1 MNVIQY
7 GMRRNDMP
15 IIYNEKTREFHLYNQ
30 EISYIIKI
38 LDNDQPGQLYYG
50 KRLTHR
56 EDFSHL
62 FEYAMR
68 DMSPYAFEGNSTFSL
83 ENIKQEYPTF
93 GCGDMRFPA
102 YEIEREN
109 GSHVVEFVYKEHKI
123 YNGKPKLEGLPATY
137 VESDDEAQTLELVL
151 EDTSINTRIVLLYTI
166 YEAFPVIARSVR
178 FECDSDEKIT
188 LLSAMSAC
196 VDLPDK
202 DYEMI
207 DLAGVWARERHV
219 RRHKLDYG
227 IQSIYSMRG
236 CSSYQFN
243 PFLALARE
251 NADEF
256 QGQVYG
262 FSLVYSGNFL
272 AQTEVD
278 NYDTARVLMGIHPN
292 GFKWTLGKGES
303 FQTPEMVMVYSEAGL
318 NGMSQTFHKL
328 YRTRL
333 ARGTWRDKVRP
344 ILINSWEAFYFDFD
358 APKLL
363 GLADAAADLG
373 MELFVLDDGWFG
385 KRDDSTSSLG
395 YLYPNEE
402 KLKGTLK
409 ELAEKINAKG
419 LKFGLWIEPE
429 MTNKDSDLYRA
440 HPDWLLAEQGKRICH
455 SRTQYVLDF
464 SKKEVREYIGDML
477 ENLLAEVPVSYIKWD
492 MNRTF
497 SEVFSNGNDREYQG
511 KVCHKYILGVYELYE
526 RLTSRFPHVLF
537 ESCASGGARFDP
549 GMLYYAPQGWTSDD
563 SDAIE
568 RLKIQYGTSMCY
580 PLSSMGSHVSVVPN
594 HQVFRNT
601 PLHTRA
607 NVAYFGTFGYELD
620 LNKLT
625 EEEIKEVK
633 EQITFM
639 KEYREVL
646 QFGTFYRLKSPFEGN
661 ETVWMVTNEDRTLAI
676 VGYYRVLNGVNQP
689 YSRVRLQGLNPDMI
703 YENVWNH
710 TENYGDELMNYGL
723 ITSDV
728 TAGEVPG
735 NVTPCTDFES
745 RIYMLKGK
753 KVQEGR

>member
-1 MNVIQY
+1 
-7 GMRRNDMP
+7 MP

-50 KRLTHR
+50 KRLTHK

-395 YLYPNEE
+395 DWYPNEE

-563 SDAIE
+563 TDAIE
-568 RLKIQYGTSMCY
+568 RLKIQYGTSMVY
-580 PLSSMGSHVSVVPN
+580 PVSCMGSHVSASPN
-594 HQVFRNT
+594 HQTNRVT
-601 PLHTRA
+601 PIETRA
-607 NVAYFGTFGYELD
+607 DVAYFGTFGYELD
-620 LNKLT
+620 LLKLG
-625 EEEIKEVK
+625 EEDKAEIRR
-633 EQITFM
+633 QIAFM
-639 KEYREVL
+639 KEKRDL
-646 QFGTFYRLKSPFEGN
+646 IQKGTFYRLKSPFEGN
-661 ETVWMVTNEDRTLAI
+661 ETAWMIVSEDQKKAL
-676 VGYYRVLNGVNQP
+676 VGYYRVMQPVN
-689 YSRVRLQGLNPDMI
+689 VGFKRLKLKGLKEDTC
-703 YENVWNH
+703 YKVSGYDYDC
-710 TENYGDELMNYGL
+710 YGDELMQVGMIL
-723 ITSDV
+723 SDSASGV
-728 TAGEVPG
+728 WKKGVNDKGDFQAEV
-735 NVTPCTDFES
+735 FE
-745 RIYMLKGK
+745 I
-753 KVQEGR
+753 VAV

>member
-1 MNVIQY
+1 
-7 GMRRNDMP
+7 MP

-56 EDFSHL
+56 EDFGHL
-62 FEYAMR
+62 FEYATR

-333 ARGTWRDKVRP
+333 ARGIWRDKVRP

-395 YLYPNEE
+395 DWYPNEE

-563 SDAIE
+563 TDAIE
-568 RLKIQYGTSMCY
+568 RLKIQYGTSMVY
-580 PLSSMGSHVSVVPN
+580 PVSCMGSHVSASPN
-594 HQVFRNT
+594 HQTNRVT
-601 PLHTRA
+601 PIETRA
-607 NVAYFGTFGYELD
+607 DVAYFGTFGYELD
-620 LNKLT
+620 LLKLG
-625 EEEIKEVK
+625 EEDKAEIRR
-633 EQITFM
+633 QIAFM
-639 KEYREVL
+639 KEKRDL
-646 QFGTFYRLKSPFEGN
+646 IQKGTFYRLKSPFEGN
-661 ETVWMVTNEDRTLAI
+661 ETAWMIVSEDQKKAL
-676 VGYYRVLNGVNQP
+676 VGYYRVMQPVNVGFKRLKLKGLKEDTC
-689 YSRVRLQGLNPDMI
+689 YKVRGYD
-703 YENVWNH
+703 YDC
-710 TENYGDELMNYGL
+710 YGDELMQVGMIL
-723 ITSDV
+723 SDSASGV
-728 TAGEVPG
+728 WKKGVNDKG
-735 NVTPCTDFES
+735 DFQA
-745 RIYMLKGK
+745 
-753 KVQEGR
+753 KVFEIVAV

>member
-1 MNVIQY
+1 
-7 GMRRNDMP
+7 MP

-363 GLADAAADLG
+363 GLADAATDLG

-395 YLYPNEE
+395 DWYPNEE

-429 MTNKDSDLYRA
+429 MTNKDSELYRA

-563 SDAIE
+563 TDAIE
-568 RLKIQYGTSMCY
+568 RLKIQYGTSMVY
-580 PLSSMGSHVSVVPN
+580 PVSCMGSHVSASPN
-594 HQVFRNT
+594 HQTNRVT
-601 PLHTRA
+601 PIETRA
-607 NVAYFGTFGYELD
+607 DVAYFGTFGYELD
-620 LNKLT
+620 LLKLG
-625 EEEIKEVK
+625 EEDKAEIRR
-633 EQITFM
+633 QIAFM
-639 KEYREVL
+639 KEKRDL
-646 QFGTFYRLKSPFEGN
+646 IQKGTFYRLKSPFEGN
-661 ETVWMVTNEDRTLAI
+661 ETAWMIVSEDQKKAL
-676 VGYYRVLNGVNQP
+676 VGYYRVMQPVN
-689 YSRVRLQGLNPDMI
+689 VGFKRLKLKGLKEDTC
-703 YENVWNH
+703 YKVSGYAYDC
-710 TENYGDELMNYGL
+710 YGDELMQVGMIL
-723 ITSDV
+723 SDSASGV
-728 TAGEVPG
+728 WKKGVNDKGDFQAEV
-735 NVTPCTDFES
+735 FE
-745 RIYMLKGK
+745 I
-753 KVQEGR
+753 VAV

>member
-1 MNVIQY
+1 
-7 GMRRNDMP
+7 MP

-68 DMSPYAFEGNSTFSL
+68 DMSPYAFEENSTFSL

-93 GCGDMRFPA
+93 SCGDMRFPA

-395 YLYPNEE
+395 DWYPNEE

-563 SDAIE
+563 TDAIE
-568 RLKIQYGTSMCY
+568 RLKIQYGTSMVY
-580 PLSSMGSHVSVVPN
+580 PVSCMGSHVSASPN
-594 HQVFRNT
+594 HQTNRVT
-601 PLHTRA
+601 PIETRA
-607 NVAYFGTFGYELD
+607 DVAYFGTFGYELD
-620 LNKLT
+620 LLKLG
-625 EEEIKEVK
+625 EEDKAEIRR
-633 EQITFM
+633 QIAFM
-639 KEYREVL
+639 KEKRDL
-646 QFGTFYRLKSPFEGN
+646 IQKGTFYRLKSPFEGN
-661 ETVWMVTNEDRTLAI
+661 ETAWMIVSEDQKKAL
-676 VGYYRVLNGVNQP
+676 VGYYRVMQPVN
-689 YSRVRLQGLNPDMI
+689 VGFKRLKLKGLKEDTC
-703 YENVWNH
+703 YKVSGYDYDC
-710 TENYGDELMNYGL
+710 YGDELMQVGMIL
-723 ITSDV
+723 SDSASGV
-728 TAGEVPG
+728 WKKGVNDKGDFQAEV
-735 NVTPCTDFES
+735 FE
-745 RIYMLKGK
+745 I
-753 KVQEGR
+753 VAV

>member
-1 MNVIQY
+1 
-7 GMRRNDMP
+7 MP

-68 DMSPYAFEGNSTFSL
+68 DMSPYAFEENSTFSL

-395 YLYPNEE
+395 DWYPNEE

-563 SDAIE
+563 TDAIE
-568 RLKIQYGTSMCY
+568 RLKIQYGTSMVY
-580 PLSSMGSHVSVVPN
+580 PVSCMGSHVSASPN
-594 HQVFRNT
+594 HQTNRVT
-601 PLHTRA
+601 PIETRA
-607 NVAYFGTFGYELD
+607 DVAYFGTFGYELD
-620 LNKLT
+620 LLKLG
-625 EEEIKEVK
+625 EEDKAEIRR
-633 EQITFM
+633 QIAFM
-639 KEYREVL
+639 KEKRDL
-646 QFGTFYRLKSPFEGN
+646 IQKGTFYRLKSPFEGN
-661 ETVWMVTNEDRTLAI
+661 ETAWMIVSEDQKKAL
-676 VGYYRVLNGVNQP
+676 VGYYRVMQPVN
-689 YSRVRLQGLNPDMI
+689 VGFKRLKLKGLKEGICYKVSGYD
-703 YENVWNH
+703 YDC
-710 TENYGDELMNYGL
+710 YGDELMQVGMIL
-723 ITSDV
+723 SDSASGV
-728 TAGEVPG
+728 WKKGVNDKGDFQAEV
-735 NVTPCTDFES
+735 FE
-745 RIYMLKGK
+745 I
-753 KVQEGR
+753 VAV

>member
-1 MNVIQY
+1 
-7 GMRRNDMP
+7 MP

-109 GSHVVEFVYKEHKI
+109 GSHVVEFVYKEYKI

-363 GLADAAADLG
+363 GLADAATDLG

-395 YLYPNEE
+395 DWYPNEE

-563 SDAIE
+563 TDAIE
-568 RLKIQYGTSMCY
+568 RLKIQYGTSMVY
-580 PLSSMGSHVSVVPN
+580 PVSCMGSHVSASPN
-594 HQVFRNT
+594 HQTNRVT
-601 PLHTRA
+601 PIETRA
-607 NVAYFGTFGYELD
+607 DVAYFGTFGYELD
-620 LNKLT
+620 LLKLG
-625 EEEIKEVK
+625 EEDKAEIRR
-633 EQITFM
+633 QIAFM
-639 KEYREVL
+639 KEKRDL
-646 QFGTFYRLKSPFEGN
+646 IQKGTFYRLKSPFEGN
-661 ETVWMVTNEDRTLAI
+661 ETAWMIVSEDQKKAL
-676 VGYYRVLNGVNQP
+676 VGYYRVMQPVN
-689 YSRVRLQGLNPDMI
+689 VGFKRLKLKGLKEDTC
-703 YENVWNH
+703 YKVSGYAYDC
-710 TENYGDELMNYGL
+710 YGDELMQVGMIL
-723 ITSDV
+723 SDSASGV
-728 TAGEVPG
+728 WKKGVNDKGDFQAEV
-735 NVTPCTDFES
+735 FE
-745 RIYMLKGK
+745 I
-753 KVQEGR
+753 VAV

>member
-68 DMSPYAFEGNSTFSL
+68 DMSPYAFEENSTFSL

-93 GCGDMRFPA
+93 SCGDMRFPA

-395 YLYPNEE
+395 DWYPNEE

-563 SDAIE
+563 TDAIE
-568 RLKIQYGTSMCY
+568 RLKIQYGTSMVY
-580 PLSSMGSHVSVVPN
+580 PVSCMGSHVSASPN
-594 HQVFRNT
+594 HQTNRVT
-601 PLHTRA
+601 PIETRA
-607 NVAYFGTFGYELD
+607 DVAYFGTFGYELD
-620 LNKLT
+620 LLKLG
-625 EEEIKEVK
+625 EEDKAEIRR
-633 EQITFM
+633 QIAFM
-639 KEYREVL
+639 KEKRDL
-646 QFGTFYRLKSPFEGN
+646 IQKGTFYRLKSPFEGN
-661 ETVWMVTNEDRTLAI
+661 ETAWMIVSEDQKKAL
-676 VGYYRVLNGVNQP
+676 VGYYRVMQPVN
-689 YSRVRLQGLNPDMI
+689 VGFKRLKLKGLKEDTC
-703 YENVWNH
+703 YKVSGYDYDC
-710 TENYGDELMNYGL
+710 YGDELMQVGMIL
-723 ITSDV
+723 SDSASGV
-728 TAGEVPG
+728 WKKGVNDKGDFQAEV
-735 NVTPCTDFES
+735 FE
-745 RIYMLKGK
+745 I
-753 KVQEGR
+753 VAV

>member
-1 MNVIQY
+1 
-7 GMRRNDMP
+7 MP

-83 ENIKQEYPTF
+83 ENIKQEYPTL

-363 GLADAAADLG
+363 GLADAATDLG

-395 YLYPNEE
+395 DWYPNEE

-563 SDAIE
+563 TDAIE
-568 RLKIQYGTSMCY
+568 RLKIQYGTSMVY
-580 PLSSMGSHVSVVPN
+580 PVSCMGSHVSASPN
-594 HQVFRNT
+594 HQTNRVT
-601 PLHTRA
+601 PIETRA
-607 NVAYFGTFGYELD
+607 DVAYFGTFGYELD
-620 LNKLT
+620 LLKLG
-625 EEEIKEVK
+625 EEDKAEIRR
-633 EQITFM
+633 QIAFM
-639 KEYREVL
+639 KEKRDL
-646 QFGTFYRLKSPFEGN
+646 IQKGTFYRLKSPFEGN
-661 ETVWMVTNEDRTLAI
+661 ETAWMIVSEDQKKAL
-676 VGYYRVLNGVNQP
+676 VGYYRVMQPVN
-689 YSRVRLQGLNPDMI
+689 VGFKRLKLKGLKEDTC
-703 YENVWNH
+703 YKVSGYAYDC
-710 TENYGDELMNYGL
+710 YGDELMQVGMIL
-723 ITSDV
+723 SDSASGV
-728 TAGEVPG
+728 WKKGVNDKGDFQAEV
-735 NVTPCTDFES
+735 FE
-745 RIYMLKGK
+745 I
-753 KVQEGR
+753 VAV

>member
-1 MNVIQY
+1 
-7 GMRRNDMP
+7 MP

-363 GLADAAADLG
+363 GLADAATDLG

-395 YLYPNEE
+395 DWYPNEE

-511 KVCHKYILGVYELYE
+511 KVCHKYTLGVYELYE

-563 SDAIE
+563 TDAIE
-568 RLKIQYGTSMCY
+568 RLKIQYGTSMVY
-580 PLSSMGSHVSVVPN
+580 PVSCMGSHVSASPN
-594 HQVFRNT
+594 HQTNRVT
-601 PLHTRA
+601 PIETRA
-607 NVAYFGTFGYELD
+607 DVAYFGTFGYELD
-620 LNKLT
+620 LLKLG
-625 EEEIKEVK
+625 EEDKAEIRR
-633 EQITFM
+633 QIAFM
-639 KEYREVL
+639 KEKRDL
-646 QFGTFYRLKSPFEGN
+646 IQKGTFYRLKSPFEGN
-661 ETVWMVTNEDRTLAI
+661 ETAWMIVSEDQKKAL
-676 VGYYRVLNGVNQP
+676 VGYYRVMQPVN
-689 YSRVRLQGLNPDMI
+689 VGFKRLKLKGLKEDTC
-703 YENVWNH
+703 YKVSGYAYDC
-710 TENYGDELMNYGL
+710 YGDELMQVGMIL
-723 ITSDV
+723 SDSASGV
-728 TAGEVPG
+728 WKKGVNDKGDFQAEV
-735 NVTPCTDFES
+735 FE
-745 RIYMLKGK
+745 I
-753 KVQEGR
+753 VAV

>member
-7 GMRRNDMP
+7 GMRRNNMP

-207 DLAGVWARERHV
+207 DLAGVWARERYV

-395 YLYPNEE
+395 DWYPNEE

-563 SDAIE
+563 TDAIE
-568 RLKIQYGTSMCY
+568 RLKIQYGTSMVNPVSC
-580 PLSSMGSHVSVVPN
+580 MGSHVSASPN
-594 HQVFRNT
+594 HQTNRVT
-601 PLHTRA
+601 PLETRA
-607 NVAYFGTFGYELD
+607 DVAYFGTFGYELD
-620 LNKLT
+620 LLKLG
-625 EEEIKEVK
+625 EEDKAEIRR
-633 EQITFM
+633 QIAFM
-639 KEYREVL
+639 KEKRDL
-646 QFGTFYRLKSPFEGN
+646 IQKGTFYRLKSPFEGN
-661 ETVWMVTNEDRTLAI
+661 ETAWMIVSEDQKKAL
-676 VGYYRVLNGVNQP
+676 VGYYRVMQPVN
-689 YSRVRLQGLNPDMI
+689 VGFKRLKLKGLKEDTC
-703 YENVWNH
+703 YKVSGYAYDC
-710 TENYGDELMNYGL
+710 YGDELMQVGMIL
-723 ITSDV
+723 SDSASGV
-728 TAGEVPG
+728 WKKGVNDKGDFQAEV
-735 NVTPCTDFES
+735 FE
-745 RIYMLKGK
+745 I
-753 KVQEGR
+753 VAV

>member
-1 MNVIQY
+1 
-7 GMRRNDMP
+7 MP

-207 DLAGVWARERHV
+207 DLAGVWARERYV

-363 GLADAAADLG
+363 GLADAATDLG

-395 YLYPNEE
+395 DWYPNEE

-563 SDAIE
+563 TDAIE
-568 RLKIQYGTSMCY
+568 RLKIQYGTSMFY
-580 PLSSMGSHVSVVPN
+580 PVSCMGSHVSASPN
-594 HQVFRNT
+594 HQTNRVT
-601 PLHTRA
+601 PLETRA
-607 NVAYFGTFGYELD
+607 DVAYFGTFGYELD
-620 LNKLT
+620 LLKLG
-625 EEEIKEVK
+625 EEDKAEIRR
-633 EQITFM
+633 QIAFM
-639 KEYREVL
+639 KEKRDL
-646 QFGTFYRLKSPFEGN
+646 IQKGTFYRLKSPFEGN
-661 ETVWMVTNEDRTLAI
+661 ETAWMIVSEDQKKAL
-676 VGYYRVLNGVNQP
+676 VGYYRVMQPVN
-689 YSRVRLQGLNPDMI
+689 VGFKRLKLKGLKEDTC
-703 YENVWNH
+703 YKVSGYAYDC
-710 TENYGDELMNYGL
+710 YGDELMQVGMIL
-723 ITSDV
+723 SDSASGV
-728 TAGEVPG
+728 WKKGVNDKGDFQAEV
-735 NVTPCTDFES
+735 FE
-745 RIYMLKGK
+745 I
-753 KVQEGR
+753 VAV

>member
-395 YLYPNEE
+395 DWYPNEE

-455 SRTQYVLDF
+455 SRNQYVLDF
-464 SKKEVREYIGDML
+464 SKREVREYIGDML

-492 MNRTF
+492 LNRTF

-511 KVCHKYILGVYELYE
+511 KVCHKYVLGVYELYE

-563 SDAIE
+563 TDAIE
-568 RLKIQYGTSMCY
+568 RLKIQYGTSMVY
-580 PLSSMGSHVSVVPN
+580 PVSCMGSHVSASPN
-594 HQVFRNT
+594 HQTNRVT
-601 PLHTRA
+601 PIETRA
-607 NVAYFGTFGYELD
+607 DVAYFGTFGYELD
-620 LNKLT
+620 LLKLS
-625 EEEIKEVK
+625 EEEKAEVRR
-633 EQITFM
+633 QIAFM
-639 KEYREVL
+639 KEKRDL
-646 QFGTFYRLKSPFEGN
+646 IQKGTFYRLKSPFEGN
-661 ETVWMVTNEDRTLAI
+661 ETAWMIVSEDQKTAL
-676 VGYYRVLNGVNQP
+676 VGYYRVMQPVN
-689 YSRVRLQGLNPDMI
+689 VGFKRLKLKGLKEDTC
-703 YENVWNH
+703 YKVSGYAYDC
-710 TENYGDELMNYGL
+710 YGDELMQVGMIL
-723 ITSDV
+723 SDSASGV
-728 TAGEVPG
+728 WKKGVNDKGDFQAEV
-735 NVTPCTDFES
+735 FE
-745 RIYMLKGK
+745 I
-753 KVQEGR
+753 VAV

>member
-1 MNVIQY
+1 
-7 GMRRNDMP
+7 MP

-363 GLADAAADLG
+363 GLADAATDLG

-395 YLYPNEE
+395 DWYPNEE

-563 SDAIE
+563 TDAIE
-568 RLKIQYGTSMCY
+568 RLKIQYGTSMVY
-580 PLSSMGSHVSVVPN
+580 PVSCMGSHVSASPN
-594 HQVFRNT
+594 HQTNRVT
-601 PLHTRA
+601 PIETRA
-607 NVAYFGTFGYELD
+607 DVAYFGTFGYELD
-620 LNKLT
+620 LLKLG
-625 EEEIKEVK
+625 EEDKAEIRR
-633 EQITFM
+633 QIAFM
-639 KEYREVL
+639 KEKRDL
-646 QFGTFYRLKSPFEGN
+646 IQKGIFYRLKSPFEGN
-661 ETVWMVTNEDRTLAI
+661 ETAWMIVSEDQKKAL
-676 VGYYRVLNGVNQP
+676 VGYYRVMQPVN
-689 YSRVRLQGLNPDMI
+689 VGFKRLKLKGLKEDTC
-703 YENVWNH
+703 YKVSGYAYDC
-710 TENYGDELMNYGL
+710 YGDELMQVGMIL
-723 ITSDV
+723 SDSASGV
-728 TAGEVPG
+728 WKKGVNDKGDFQAEV
-735 NVTPCTDFES
+735 FE
-745 RIYMLKGK
+745 I
-753 KVQEGR
+753 VAV

>member
-1 MNVIQY
+1 
-7 GMRRNDMP
+7 MP

-395 YLYPNEE
+395 DWYPNEE

-455 SRTQYVLDF
+455 SRNQYVLDF

-563 SDAIE
+563 TDAIE
-568 RLKIQYGTSMCY
+568 RLKIQYGTSMVY
-580 PLSSMGSHVSVVPN
+580 PVSCMGSHVSASPN
-594 HQVFRNT
+594 HQTNRVT
-601 PLHTRA
+601 PLETRA
-607 NVAYFGTFGYELD
+607 DVAYFGTFGYELD
-620 LNKLT
+620 LLKLD
-625 EEEIKEVK
+625 EEDKVEIRR
-633 EQITFM
+633 QIAFM
-639 KEYREVL
+639 KEKRDL
-646 QFGTFYRLKSPFEGN
+646 IQKGTFYRLKSPFEGN
-661 ETVWMVTNEDRTLAI
+661 ETAWMIVSEDQKKAL
-676 VGYYRVLNGVNQP
+676 VGYYRVMQPVN
-689 YSRVRLQGLNPDMI
+689 VGFKRLKLKGLKEDI
-703 YENVWNH
+703 CYKVSGYAYDC
-710 TENYGDELMNYGL
+710 YGDELMQVGMIL
-723 ITSDV
+723 SDSASGV
-728 TAGEVPG
+728 WKKGVNDKGDFQAEV
-735 NVTPCTDFES
+735 FE
-745 RIYMLKGK
+745 I
-753 KVQEGR
+753 VAV

>member
-1 MNVIQY
+1 
-7 GMRRNDMP
+7 MP

-56 EDFSHL
+56 EDFGHL

-137 VESDDEAQTLELVL
+137 VESNDEAQTLELVL
-151 EDTSINTRIVLLYTI
+151 EDASIGTKIILLYTI
-166 YEAFPVIARSVR
+166 YEAFPVITRSVR

-292 GFKWTLGKGES
+292 GFKWTLGKGEA
-303 FQTPEMVMVYSEAGL
+303 FQAPEMVMVYSEAGL
-318 NGMSQTFHKL
+318 NGMSQAFHRL

-385 KRDDSTSSLG
+385 KRNDGTSSLG
-395 YLYPNEE
+395 DWYPNEQ

-455 SRTQYVLDF
+455 SRNQYVLDF
-464 SKKEVREYIGDML
+464 SKREVREYIGDML

-492 MNRTF
+492 LNRTF

-511 KVCHKYILGVYELYE
+511 KVCHKYVLGVYELYE

-563 SDAIE
+563 TDAIE
-568 RLKIQYGTSMCY
+568 RLKIQYGTSMVY
-580 PLSSMGSHVSVVPN
+580 PVSCMGSHVSASPN
-594 HQVFRNT
+594 HQTNRVT
-601 PLHTRA
+601 PIETRA
-607 NVAYFGTFGYELD
+607 DVAYFGTFGYELD
-620 LNKLT
+620 LLKLS
-625 EEEIKEVK
+625 EEEKAEVRR
-633 EQITFM
+633 QIAFM
-639 KEYREVL
+639 KEKREL
-646 QFGTFYRLKSPFEGN
+646 IQKGIFYRLKSPFEGN
-661 ETVWMVTNEDRTLAI
+661 ETAWMIVSEDQKKAL
-676 VGYYRVLNGVNQP
+676 VGYYRVMQPVNIGF
-689 YSRVRLQGLNPDMI
+689 VRLKLKGLKEDTC
-703 YENVWNH
+703 YKVSGYDYDC
-710 TENYGDELMNYGL
+710 YGDELMQVGMIL
-723 ITSDV
+723 SDSASGV
-728 TAGEVPG
+728 WKKDVNDKG
-735 NVTPCTDFES
+735 DF
-745 RIYMLKGK
+745 LA
-753 KVQEGR
+753 KVFEIEAV

>member
-1 MNVIQY
+1 
-7 GMRRNDMP
+7 MP

-68 DMSPYAFEGNSTFSL
+68 DMSPYAFEGSSTFSL

-363 GLADAAADLG
+363 GLADVAADLG

-395 YLYPNEE
+395 DWYPNEE

-492 MNRTF
+492 LNRTF

-511 KVCHKYILGVYELYE
+511 KVCHKYVLGVYELYE

-563 SDAIE
+563 TDAIE
-568 RLKIQYGTSMCY
+568 RLKIQYGTSMVY
-580 PLSSMGSHVSVVPN
+580 PVSCMGSHVSASPN
-594 HQVFRNT
+594 HQTNRVT
-601 PLHTRA
+601 PIETRA
-607 NVAYFGTFGYELD
+607 DVAYFGTFGYELD
-620 LNKLT
+620 LLKLG
-625 EEEIKEVK
+625 EEDKAEIRR
-633 EQITFM
+633 QIAFM
-639 KEYREVL
+639 KEKRDL
-646 QFGTFYRLKSPFEGN
+646 IQKGTFYRLKSPFEGN
-661 ETVWMVTNEDRTLAI
+661 ETAWMIVSEDQKKAL
-676 VGYYRVLNGVNQP
+676 VGYYRVMQPVN
-689 YSRVRLQGLNPDMI
+689 VGFKRLKLKGLKEDTC
-703 YENVWNH
+703 YKVSGYAYDC
-710 TENYGDELMNYGL
+710 YGDELMQVGMIL
-723 ITSDV
+723 SDSASGV
-728 TAGEVPG
+728 WKKGVNDKGDFQAEV
-735 NVTPCTDFES
+735 FE
-745 RIYMLKGK
+745 I
-753 KVQEGR
+753 VAV

>member
-292 GFKWTLGKGES
+292 GFKWTLEKGES

-363 GLADAAADLG
+363 GLADVAADLG

-395 YLYPNEE
+395 DWYPNEE

-440 HPDWLLAEQGKRICH
+440 HPDWILAEQGKRICH

-563 SDAIE
+563 TDAIE
-568 RLKIQYGTSMCY
+568 RLKIQYGTSMVY
-580 PLSSMGSHVSVVPN
+580 PVSCMGSHVSASPN
-594 HQVFRNT
+594 HQTNRVT
-601 PLHTRA
+601 PIETRA
-607 NVAYFGTFGYELD
+607 DVAYFGTFGYELD
-620 LNKLT
+620 LLKLD
-625 EEEIKEVK
+625 EEDKAEIRR
-633 EQITFM
+633 QIAFM
-639 KEYREVL
+639 KEKRDL
-646 QFGTFYRLKSPFEGN
+646 IQKGTFYRLKSPFEGN
-661 ETVWMVTNEDRTLAI
+661 ETAWMIVSEDQKKAL
-676 VGYYRVLNGVNQP
+676 VGYYRVMQPVN
-689 YSRVRLQGLNPDMI
+689 VGFKRLKLKGLKEDTC
-703 YENVWNH
+703 YKVSGYAYDC
-710 TENYGDELMNYGL
+710 YGDELMQVGMIL
-723 ITSDV
+723 SDSASGV
-728 TAGEVPG
+728 WKKGVNDKGDFQAEV
-735 NVTPCTDFES
+735 FE
-745 RIYMLKGK
+745 I
-753 KVQEGR
+753 VAV

>member
-395 YLYPNEE
+395 DWYPNEE

-455 SRTQYVLDF
+455 SRNQYVLDF

-563 SDAIE
+563 TDAIE
-568 RLKIQYGTSMCY
+568 RLKIQYGTSMVY
-580 PLSSMGSHVSVVPN
+580 PVSCMGSHVSASPN
-594 HQVFRNT
+594 HQTNRVT
-601 PLHTRA
+601 PLETRA
-607 NVAYFGTFGYELD
+607 DVAYFGTFGYELD
-620 LNKLT
+620 LLKLG
-625 EEEIKEVK
+625 EEDKAEIRR
-633 EQITFM
+633 QIAFM
-639 KEYREVL
+639 KEKRDL
-646 QFGTFYRLKSPFEGN
+646 IQKGTFYRLKSPFEGN
-661 ETVWMVTNEDRTLAI
+661 ETAWMIVSEDQKKAL
-676 VGYYRVLNGVNQP
+676 VGYYRVMQPVN
-689 YSRVRLQGLNPDMI
+689 VGFKRLKLKGLKEDI
-703 YENVWNH
+703 CYKVSGYAYDC
-710 TENYGDELMNYGL
+710 YGDELMQVGMIL
-723 ITSDV
+723 SDSASGV
-728 TAGEVPG
+728 WKKGVNDKGDFQAEV
-735 NVTPCTDFES
+735 FE
-745 RIYMLKGK
+745 I
-753 KVQEGR
+753 VAV

>member
-292 GFKWTLGKGES
+292 GFKWTLEKGES

-363 GLADAAADLG
+363 GLADVAADLG

-395 YLYPNEE
+395 DWYPNEE

-440 HPDWLLAEQGKRICH
+440 HPDWILAEQGKRICH

-563 SDAIE
+563 TDAIE
-568 RLKIQYGTSMCY
+568 RLKIQYGTSMVY
-580 PLSSMGSHVSVVPN
+580 PVSCMGSHVSASPN
-594 HQVFRNT
+594 HQTNRVT
-601 PLHTRA
+601 PIETRA
-607 NVAYFGTFGYELD
+607 DVAYFGTFGYELD
-620 LNKLT
+620 LLKLG
-625 EEEIKEVK
+625 EEDKAEIRR
-633 EQITFM
+633 QIAFM
-639 KEYREVL
+639 KEKRDL
-646 QFGTFYRLKSPFEGN
+646 IQKGTFYRLKSPFEGN
-661 ETVWMVTNEDRTLAI
+661 ETAWMIVSEDQKKAL
-676 VGYYRVLNGVNQP
+676 VGYYRVMQPVN
-689 YSRVRLQGLNPDMI
+689 VGFKRLKLKGLKEDTC
-703 YENVWNH
+703 YKVSGYDYDC
-710 TENYGDELMNYGL
+710 YGDELMQVGMIL
-723 ITSDV
+723 SDSASGV
-728 TAGEVPG
+728 WKKGVNDKGDFQAEV
-735 NVTPCTDFES
+735 FE
-745 RIYMLKGK
+745 I
-753 KVQEGR
+753 VAV

>member
-1 MNVIQY
+1 
-7 GMRRNDMP
+7 MP

-303 FQTPEMVMVYSEAGL
+303 FQTPEMVMVYSETGL

-363 GLADAAADLG
+363 GLADAATDLG

-395 YLYPNEE
+395 DWYPNEK

-440 HPDWLLAEQGKRICH
+440 HPDWLLAEQGKQICH

-563 SDAIE
+563 TDAIE
-568 RLKIQYGTSMCY
+568 RLKIQYGTSMVY
-580 PLSSMGSHVSVVPN
+580 PVSCMGSHVSASPN
-594 HQVFRNT
+594 HQTNRVT
-601 PLHTRA
+601 PIETRA
-607 NVAYFGTFGYELD
+607 DVAYFGTFGYELD
-620 LNKLT
+620 LLKLG
-625 EEEIKEVK
+625 EEDKAEIRR
-633 EQITFM
+633 QIAFM
-639 KEYREVL
+639 KEKRDL
-646 QFGTFYRLKSPFEGN
+646 IQKGTFYRLKSPFEGN
-661 ETVWMVTNEDRTLAI
+661 ETAWMIVSEDQKKAL
-676 VGYYRVLNGVNQP
+676 VGYYRVMQPVN
-689 YSRVRLQGLNPDMI
+689 VGFKRLKLKGLKEDTC
-703 YENVWNH
+703 YKVSGYAYDC
-710 TENYGDELMNYGL
+710 YGDELMQVGMIL
-723 ITSDV
+723 SDSASGV
-728 TAGEVPG
+728 WKKGVNDKGDFQAEV
-735 NVTPCTDFES
+735 FE
-745 RIYMLKGK
+745 I
-753 KVQEGR
+753 VAV

>member
-1 MNVIQY
+1 
-7 GMRRNDMP
+7 MP

-363 GLADAAADLG
+363 GLADVAADLG

-395 YLYPNEE
+395 DWYPNEE

-440 HPDWLLAEQGKRICH
+440 HPDWILAEQGKRICH

-563 SDAIE
+563 TDAIE
-568 RLKIQYGTSMCY
+568 RLKIQYGTSMVY
-580 PLSSMGSHVSVVPN
+580 PVSCMGSHVSASPN
-594 HQVFRNT
+594 HQTNRVT
-601 PLHTRA
+601 PIETRA
-607 NVAYFGTFGYELD
+607 DVAYFGTFGYELD
-620 LNKLT
+620 LLKLG
-625 EEEIKEVK
+625 EEDKAEIRR
-633 EQITFM
+633 QIAFM
-639 KEYREVL
+639 KEKRDL
-646 QFGTFYRLKSPFEGN
+646 IQKGTFYRLKSPFEGN
-661 ETVWMVTNEDRTLAI
+661 ETAWMIVSEDQKKAL
-676 VGYYRVLNGVNQP
+676 VGYYRVMQPVN
-689 YSRVRLQGLNPDMI
+689 VGFKRLKLKGLKEGICYKVSGYNYDC
-703 YENVWNH
+703 
-710 TENYGDELMNYGL
+710 YGDELMQVGMIL
-723 ITSDV
+723 SDSASGV
-728 TAGEVPG
+728 WKKGVNDKGDFQAEV
-735 NVTPCTDFES
+735 FE
-745 RIYMLKGK
+745 I
-753 KVQEGR
+753 VAV

>member
-1 MNVIQY
+1 
-7 GMRRNDMP
+7 MP

-56 EDFSHL
+56 EDFGHL

-68 DMSPYAFEGNSTFSL
+68 DMSPYAFEENSTFSL

-395 YLYPNEE
+395 DWYPNEE

-563 SDAIE
+563 TDAIE
-568 RLKIQYGTSMCY
+568 RLKIQYGTSMVY
-580 PLSSMGSHVSVVPN
+580 PVSCMGSHVSASPN
-594 HQVFRNT
+594 HQTNRVT
-601 PLHTRA
+601 PLETRA
-607 NVAYFGTFGYELD
+607 DVAYFGTFGYELD
-620 LNKLT
+620 LLKLG
-625 EEEIKEVK
+625 EEDKAEIRR
-633 EQITFM
+633 QIAFM
-639 KEYREVL
+639 KEKRDL
-646 QFGTFYRLKSPFEGN
+646 IQKGTFYRLKSPFEGN
-661 ETVWMVTNEDRTLAI
+661 ETAWMIVSEDQKKAL
-676 VGYYRVLNGVNQP
+676 VGYYRVMQPVN
-689 YSRVRLQGLNPDMI
+689 VGFKRLKLKGLKEDTC
-703 YENVWNH
+703 YKVSGYAYDC
-710 TENYGDELMNYGL
+710 YGDELMQVGMIL
-723 ITSDV
+723 SDSASGV
-728 TAGEVPG
+728 WKKGVNDKGDFQAEV
-735 NVTPCTDFES
+735 FE
-745 RIYMLKGK
+745 I
-753 KVQEGR
+753 VAV

>member
-1 MNVIQY
+1 
-7 GMRRNDMP
+7 MP

-50 KRLTHR
+50 KRLTHK

-68 DMSPYAFEGNSTFSL
+68 DMSPYAFEENSTFSL

-363 GLADAAADLG
+363 GLADAVADLG

-395 YLYPNEE
+395 DWYPNEE

-563 SDAIE
+563 TDAIE
-568 RLKIQYGTSMCY
+568 RLKIQYGTSMVY
-580 PLSSMGSHVSVVPN
+580 PVSCMGSHVSASPN
-594 HQVFRNT
+594 HQTNRVT
-601 PLHTRA
+601 PIETRA
-607 NVAYFGTFGYELD
+607 DVAYFGTFGYELD
-620 LNKLT
+620 LLKLG
-625 EEEIKEVK
+625 EEDKAEIRR
-633 EQITFM
+633 QIAFM
-639 KEYREVL
+639 KEKRDL
-646 QFGTFYRLKSPFEGN
+646 IQKGTFYRLKSPFEGN
-661 ETVWMVTNEDRTLAI
+661 ETAWMIVSEDQKKAL
-676 VGYYRVLNGVNQP
+676 VGYYRVMQPVN
-689 YSRVRLQGLNPDMI
+689 VGFKRLKLKGLKEDTC
-703 YENVWNH
+703 YKVSGYDYDC
-710 TENYGDELMNYGL
+710 YGDELMQVGMIL
-723 ITSDV
+723 SDSASGV
-728 TAGEVPG
+728 WKKGVNDKG
-735 NVTPCTDFES
+735 DFQA
-745 RIYMLKGK
+745 
-753 KVQEGR
+753 KVFEIVAV

>member
-1 MNVIQY
+1 
-7 GMRRNDMP
+7 MP

-56 EDFSHL
+56 EDFGHL

-68 DMSPYAFEGNSTFSL
+68 DMSPYAFEGNATFSL

-137 VESDDEAQTLELVL
+137 VESNDEAQTLELVL
-151 EDTSINTRIVLLYTI
+151 EDASIGTKIILLYTI
-166 YEAFPVIARSVR
+166 YEAFPVITRSVR

-196 VDLPDK
+196 VDLSDK

-292 GFKWTLGKGES
+292 GFKWTLGKGEA
-303 FQTPEMVMVYSEAGL
+303 FQAPEMVMVYSEAGL
-318 NGMSQTFHKL
+318 NGMSQAFHRL

-385 KRDDSTSSLG
+385 KRNDGTSSLG
-395 YLYPNEE
+395 DWYPNEQ

-455 SRTQYVLDF
+455 SRNQYVLDF
-464 SKKEVREYIGDML
+464 SKREVREYIGDML

-492 MNRTF
+492 LNRTF

-511 KVCHKYILGVYELYE
+511 KVCHKYVLGVYELYE

-563 SDAIE
+563 TDAIE
-568 RLKIQYGTSMCY
+568 RLKIQYGTSMVY
-580 PLSSMGSHVSVVPN
+580 PVSCMGSHVSASPN
-594 HQVFRNT
+594 HQTNRVT
-601 PLHTRA
+601 PIETRA
-607 NVAYFGTFGYELD
+607 DVAYFGTFGYELD
-620 LNKLT
+620 LLKLS
-625 EEEIKEVK
+625 EEEKAEVRR
-633 EQITFM
+633 QIAFM
-639 KEYREVL
+639 KEKREL
-646 QFGTFYRLKSPFEGN
+646 IQKGIFYRLKSPFEGN
-661 ETVWMVTNEDRTLAI
+661 VTAWMIVSEDQKKAL
-676 VGYYRVLNGVNQP
+676 VGYYRVMQPVNIGF
-689 YSRVRLQGLNPDMI
+689 VRLKLKGLKEDTC
-703 YENVWNH
+703 YKVSGYDYDC
-710 TENYGDELMNYGL
+710 YGDELMQVGMIL
-723 ITSDV
+723 SDSASGV
-728 TAGEVPG
+728 WKKGVNDKG
-735 NVTPCTDFES
+735 DFQA
-745 RIYMLKGK
+745 
-753 KVQEGR
+753 KVFEIEAV

>member
-1 MNVIQY
+1 
-7 GMRRNDMP
+7 MP

-56 EDFSHL
+56 EDFGHL
-62 FEYAMR
+62 FEYATR

-303 FQTPEMVMVYSEAGL
+303 FQTPEMVMVYSEAGF

-395 YLYPNEE
+395 DWYPNEE

-563 SDAIE
+563 TDAIE
-568 RLKIQYGTSMCY
+568 RLKIQYGTSMVY
-580 PLSSMGSHVSVVPN
+580 PVSCMGSHVSASPN
-594 HQVFRNT
+594 HQTNRVT
-601 PLHTRA
+601 PLETRA
-607 NVAYFGTFGYELD
+607 DVAYFGTFGYELD
-620 LNKLT
+620 LLKLG
-625 EEEIKEVK
+625 EEDKAEIRR
-633 EQITFM
+633 QIAFM
-639 KEYREVL
+639 KEKRDL
-646 QFGTFYRLKSPFEGN
+646 IQKGTFYRLKSPFEGN
-661 ETVWMVTNEDRTLAI
+661 ETAWMIVSEDQKKAL
-676 VGYYRVLNGVNQP
+676 VGYYRVMQPVN
-689 YSRVRLQGLNPDMI
+689 VGFKRLKLKGLKEDTC
-703 YENVWNH
+703 YKVSGYAYDC
-710 TENYGDELMNYGL
+710 YGDELMQVGMIL
-723 ITSDV
+723 SDSASGV
-728 TAGEVPG
+728 WKKGVNDKGDFQAEV
-735 NVTPCTDFES
+735 FE
-745 RIYMLKGK
+745 I
-753 KVQEGR
+753 VAV

>member
-1 MNVIQY
+1 
-7 GMRRNDMP
+7 MP

-303 FQTPEMVMVYSEAGL
+303 FQIPEMVMVYSEAGL

-363 GLADAAADLG
+363 GLADAATDLG

-395 YLYPNEE
+395 DWYPNEE

-563 SDAIE
+563 TDAIE
-568 RLKIQYGTSMCY
+568 RLKIQYGTSMVY
-580 PLSSMGSHVSVVPN
+580 PVSCMGSHVSASPN
-594 HQVFRNT
+594 HQTNRVT
-601 PLHTRA
+601 PIETRA
-607 NVAYFGTFGYELD
+607 DVAYFGTFGYELD
-620 LNKLT
+620 LLKLG
-625 EEEIKEVK
+625 EEDKAEIRR
-633 EQITFM
+633 QIAFM
-639 KEYREVL
+639 KEKRDL
-646 QFGTFYRLKSPFEGN
+646 IQKGTFYRLKSPFEGN
-661 ETVWMVTNEDRTLAI
+661 ETAWMIVSEDQKKAL
-676 VGYYRVLNGVNQP
+676 VGYYRVMQPVN
-689 YSRVRLQGLNPDMI
+689 VGFKRLKLKGLKEDTC
-703 YENVWNH
+703 YKVSGYAYDC
-710 TENYGDELMNYGL
+710 YGDELMQVGMIL
-723 ITSDV
+723 SDSASGV
-728 TAGEVPG
+728 WKKGVNDKGDFQAEV
-735 NVTPCTDFES
+735 FE
-745 RIYMLKGK
+745 I
-753 KVQEGR
+753 VAV

>member
-1 MNVIQY
+1 
-7 GMRRNDMP
+7 MP

-318 NGMSQTFHKL
+318 KGMSQTFHKL

-395 YLYPNEE
+395 DWYPNEE

-455 SRTQYVLDF
+455 SRNQYVLDF

-563 SDAIE
+563 TDAIE
-568 RLKIQYGTSMCY
+568 RLKIQYGTSMVY
-580 PLSSMGSHVSVVPN
+580 PVSCMGSHVSASPN
-594 HQVFRNT
+594 HQTNRVT
-601 PLHTRA
+601 PLETRA
-607 NVAYFGTFGYELD
+607 DVAYFGTFGYELD
-620 LNKLT
+620 LLKLG
-625 EEEIKEVK
+625 EEDKAEIRR
-633 EQITFM
+633 QIAFM
-639 KEYREVL
+639 KEKRDL
-646 QFGTFYRLKSPFEGN
+646 IQKGTFYRLKSPFEGN
-661 ETVWMVTNEDRTLAI
+661 ETAWMIVSEDQKKAL
-676 VGYYRVLNGVNQP
+676 VGYYRVMQPVN
-689 YSRVRLQGLNPDMI
+689 VGFKRLKLKGLKEDI
-703 YENVWNH
+703 CYKVSGYAYDC
-710 TENYGDELMNYGL
+710 YGDELMQVGMIL
-723 ITSDV
+723 SDSASGV
-728 TAGEVPG
+728 WKKGVNDKGDFQAEV
-735 NVTPCTDFES
+735 FE
-745 RIYMLKGK
+745 I
-753 KVQEGR
+753 VAV

>member
-1 MNVIQY
+1 
-7 GMRRNDMP
+7 MP

-50 KRLTHR
+50 KRLTRR

-219 RRHKLDYG
+219 RRHKLDSG

-292 GFKWTLGKGES
+292 GFKWTLEKGES

-363 GLADAAADLG
+363 GLADVAADLG

-395 YLYPNEE
+395 DWYPNEE

-440 HPDWLLAEQGKRICH
+440 HPDWILAEQGKRICH

-563 SDAIE
+563 TDAIE
-568 RLKIQYGTSMCY
+568 RLKIQYGTSMVY
-580 PLSSMGSHVSVVPN
+580 PVSCMGSHVSASPN
-594 HQVFRNT
+594 HQTNRVT
-601 PLHTRA
+601 PLETRA
-607 NVAYFGTFGYELD
+607 DVAYFGTFGYELD
-620 LNKLT
+620 LLKLG
-625 EEEIKEVK
+625 EEDKAEIRR
-633 EQITFM
+633 QIAFM
-639 KEYREVL
+639 KEKRDL
-646 QFGTFYRLKSPFEGN
+646 IQKGTFYRLKSPFEGN
-661 ETVWMVTNEDRTLAI
+661 ETAWMIVSEDQKKAL
-676 VGYYRVLNGVNQP
+676 VGYYRVMQPVN
-689 YSRVRLQGLNPDMI
+689 VGFKRLKLKGLKEDTC
-703 YENVWNH
+703 YKVSGYAYDC
-710 TENYGDELMNYGL
+710 YGDELMQVGMIL
-723 ITSDV
+723 SDSASGV
-728 TAGEVPG
+728 WKKGVNDKGDFQAEV
-735 NVTPCTDFES
+735 FE
-745 RIYMLKGK
+745 I
-753 KVQEGR
+753 VAV

>member
-1 MNVIQY
+1 
-7 GMRRNDMP
+7 MP

-68 DMSPYAFEGNSTFSL
+68 DMSPYAFEENSTFSL

-373 MELFVLDDGWFG
+373 MEFFVLDDGWFG

-395 YLYPNEE
+395 DWYPNEE

-563 SDAIE
+563 TDAIE
-568 RLKIQYGTSMCY
+568 RLKIQYGTSMVY
-580 PLSSMGSHVSVVPN
+580 PVSCMGSHVSASPN
-594 HQVFRNT
+594 HQTNRVT
-601 PLHTRA
+601 PIETRA
-607 NVAYFGTFGYELD
+607 DVAYFGTFGYELD
-620 LNKLT
+620 LLKLG
-625 EEEIKEVK
+625 EEDKAEIRR
-633 EQITFM
+633 QIAFM
-639 KEYREVL
+639 KEKRDL
-646 QFGTFYRLKSPFEGN
+646 IQKGTFYRLKSPFEGN
-661 ETVWMVTNEDRTLAI
+661 ETAWMIVSEDQKKAL
-676 VGYYRVLNGVNQP
+676 VGYYRVMQPVN
-689 YSRVRLQGLNPDMI
+689 VGFKRLKLKGLKEDTC
-703 YENVWNH
+703 YKVSGYDYDC
-710 TENYGDELMNYGL
+710 YGDELMQVGMIL
-723 ITSDV
+723 SDSASGV
-728 TAGEVPG
+728 WKKGVNDKGDFQAEV
-735 NVTPCTDFES
+735 FE
-745 RIYMLKGK
+745 I
-753 KVQEGR
+753 VAV

>member
-1 MNVIQY
+1 
-7 GMRRNDMP
+7 MP

-56 EDFSHL
+56 EDFGHL

-395 YLYPNEE
+395 DWYPNEE

-563 SDAIE
+563 TDAIE
-568 RLKIQYGTSMCY
+568 RLKIQYGTSMVY
-580 PLSSMGSHVSVVPN
+580 PVSCMGSHVSASPN
-594 HQVFRNT
+594 HQTNRVT
-601 PLHTRA
+601 LIETRA
-607 NVAYFGTFGYELD
+607 DVAYFGTFGYELD
-620 LNKLT
+620 LLKLG
-625 EEEIKEVK
+625 EEDKAEIRR
-633 EQITFM
+633 QIAFM
-639 KEYREVL
+639 KEKRDL
-646 QFGTFYRLKSPFEGN
+646 IQKGTFYRLKSPFEGN
-661 ETVWMVTNEDRTLAI
+661 ETAWMIVSEDQKKAL
-676 VGYYRVLNGVNQP
+676 VGYYRVMQPVN
-689 YSRVRLQGLNPDMI
+689 VGFKRLKLKGLKEDTC
-703 YENVWNH
+703 YKVSGYDYDC
-710 TENYGDELMNYGL
+710 YGDELMQVGMIL
-723 ITSDV
+723 SDSASGV
-728 TAGEVPG
+728 WKKGVNDKGDFQAEV
-735 NVTPCTDFES
+735 FE
-745 RIYMLKGK
+745 I
-753 KVQEGR
+753 VAV

>member
-50 KRLTHR
+50 KRLTHK

-395 YLYPNEE
+395 DWYPNEE

-464 SKKEVREYIGDML
+464 SKKEVREYIGDMM

-563 SDAIE
+563 TDAIE
-568 RLKIQYGTSMCY
+568 RLKIQYGTSMVY
-580 PLSSMGSHVSVVPN
+580 PVSCMGSHVSASPN
-594 HQVFRNT
+594 HQTNRVT
-601 PLHTRA
+601 PIETRA
-607 NVAYFGTFGYELD
+607 DVAYFGTFGYELD
-620 LNKLT
+620 LLKLD
-625 EEEIKEVK
+625 EEDKAEIRR
-633 EQITFM
+633 QIAFM
-639 KEYREVL
+639 KEKRDL
-646 QFGTFYRLKSPFEGN
+646 IQKGTFYRLKSPFEGN
-661 ETVWMVTNEDRTLAI
+661 ETAWMIVSEDQKKAL
-676 VGYYRVLNGVNQP
+676 VGYYRVMQPVN
-689 YSRVRLQGLNPDMI
+689 VGFKRLKLKGLKEDI
-703 YENVWNH
+703 CYKVSGYAYDC
-710 TENYGDELMNYGL
+710 YGDELMQVGMIL
-723 ITSDV
+723 SDSASGV
-728 TAGEVPG
+728 WKKGVNDKGDFQAEV
-735 NVTPCTDFES
+735 FE
-745 RIYMLKGK
+745 I
-753 KVQEGR
+753 VAV

>member
-1 MNVIQY
+1 
-7 GMRRNDMP
+7 MP

-363 GLADAAADLG
+363 GLADAATDLG

-395 YLYPNEE
+395 DWYPNEE

-563 SDAIE
+563 TDAIE
-568 RLKIQYGTSMCY
+568 RLKIQYGTSMVY
-580 PLSSMGSHVSVVPN
+580 PVSCMGSHVSASPN
-594 HQVFRNT
+594 HQTNRVT
-601 PLHTRA
+601 PIETRA
-607 NVAYFGTFGYELD
+607 DVAYFGTFGYELD
-620 LNKLT
+620 LLKLG
-625 EEEIKEVK
+625 EEDKAEIRR
-633 EQITFM
+633 QIAFM
-639 KEYREVL
+639 KEKRDL
-646 QFGTFYRLKSPFEGN
+646 IQKGTFYRLKSPFEGN
-661 ETVWMVTNEDRTLAI
+661 ETAWMIVSEDQKKAL
-676 VGYYRVLNGVNQP
+676 VGYYRVMQPVN
-689 YSRVRLQGLNPDMI
+689 VGFKRLKLKGLKEDTC
-703 YENVWNH
+703 YKVSGYAYDC
-710 TENYGDELMNYGL
+710 YGDELMQVGMIL
-723 ITSDV
+723 SDSASGV
-728 TAGEVPG
+728 WK
-735 NVTPCTDFES
+735 NS
-745 RIYMLKGK
+745 RRKCL
-753 KVQEGR
+753 RL